1 MKSTDYSRTV
11 EVNSK
16 VHRGK
21 QNLLRVYSKTM
32 V

>member
-11 EVNSK
+11 EVFK
-16 VHRGK
+16 DHRGK

>member
-1 MKSTDYSRTV
+1 MNQQTIAAQLKC
-11 EVNSK
+11 SK
-16 VHRGK
+16 DHRGK